1 MSRNYGTESRLTK
14 GTGKAMKV
22 FISHRHRDSTWA
34 KSLVKH
40 LQAKGFDVWLDELEL
55 HPGDNFVEKIR
66 QAVLDSDTVVSVIGG
81 HQPSPNVLVEMG
93 MALAQGKRVLPIVLD
108 ADTDISTLADF
119 AQLQGIRTHD
129 AEQAAEAIATLTS
142 QESEDSV

>member
-1 MSRNYGTESRLTK
+1 
-14 GTGKAMKV
+14 MKV
-22 FISHRHRDSTWA
+22 FVSHRHRDSTWA

-40 LQAKGFDVWLDELEL
+40 LQARGFDVWLDELEL

-66 QAVLDSDTVVSVIGG
+66 QAVLDSDTVVSVIDG

-119 AQLQGIRTHD
+119 VQLQSIRTHD
-129 AEQAAEAIATLTS
+129 AEHAAEAIATLTS
-142 QESEDSV
+142 QESEGSV

>member
-1 MSRNYGTESRLTK
+1 
-14 GTGKAMKV
+14 
-22 FISHRHRDSTWA
+22 
-34 KSLVKH
+34 
-40 LQAKGFDVWLDELEL
+40 VWLAELEL

-119 AQLQGIRTHD
+119 AQLQSIRTHD

-142 QESEDSV
+142 QDSEDSV

>member
-40 LQAKGFDVWLDELEL
+40 LQAKGFDVWLDEFEL
-55 HPGDNFVEKIR
+55 HPGDNVVEKIR

-81 HQPSPNVLVEMG
+81 RQPSPNVLVEMG
-93 MALAQGKRVLPIVLD
+93 MALAQGKRVLPVVID
-108 ADTDISTLADF
+108 ADTDIATLADF
-119 AQLQGIRTHD
+119 AQLNSIRTHD
-129 AEQAAEAIATLTS
+129 AAQAADAIATFASKET
-142 QESEDSV
+142 EDSV

>member
-1 MSRNYGTESRLTK
+1 MRRISLALRRLLLDKRQTVRDRLTSTRMK
-14 GTGKAMKV
+14 GG
-22 FISHRHRDSTWA
+22 
-34 KSLVKH
+34 SLGIEKTI
-40 LQAKGFDVWLDELEL
+40 EL

-108 ADTDISTLADF
+108 ADADISTLAEF
-119 AQLQGIRTHD
+119 AQLQSIRTHD
-129 AEQAAEAIATLTS
+129 AEQAAEAIASLTS
-142 QESEDSV
+142 QESGDSV

>member
-1 MSRNYGTESRLTK
+1 
-14 GTGKAMKV
+14 MKV
-22 FISHRHRDSTWA
+22 FVSHRHRDSTWA

-66 QAVLDSDTVVSVIGG
+66 QAVRDSDTVVSVIGG

-108 ADTDISTLADF
+108 ADTDISMLAHF
-119 AQLQGIRTHD
+119 AQLQSIRTHD
-129 AEQAAEAIATLTS
+129 AEQAAEAIAALTS
-142 QESEDSV
+142 QESEGPV